1 MTNEAL
7 ALLDQLSRALDP
19 VAAKE
24 RSIQREFGRSPL
36 INFTATIFIDPEQP
50 TIQVTQ
56 GKVGGNQ
63 WDETHLAVQLKD
75 VEVTKH
81 GDYGW
86 FEDTDY
92 QITMRVAD
100 EGFENREDDEAVL
113 WFGGIQQLIPGVTLA
128 NINGKRITFEEQ
140 HKQYTYKRK
149 KNNYIPEEGTR
160 WWYQAVKL
168 VGQTKPSSATPSE
181 EAVEKAISLLVG
193 DGMTIVEFARACSKE
208 PVINKDKAL
217 ISLLSS
223 KMDSFIADQV
233 GKGRILRDRENV
245 VAI

>member
-1 MTNEAL
+1 MTTESL
-7 ALLDQLSRALDP
+7 DLLNKLSQALDP

-56 GKVGGNQ
+56 GKEGGTQ
-63 WDETHLAVQLKD
+63 WTETHLAVHLKD
-75 VEVTKH
+75 AEVTKH

-92 QITMRVAD
+92 QITMRIAD
-100 EGFENREDDEAVL
+100 PGFENREDDEAVL
-113 WFGGIQQLIPGVTLA
+113 WFGGIQQLIPGATLA
-128 NINGKRITFEEQ
+128 NLNGKRVAFEEQ
-140 HKQYTYKRK
+140 HKQYTYKRR

-160 WWYQAVKL
+160 WWYQAVEL
-168 VGQTKPSSATPSE
+168 VGQAKAPATTPSE
-181 EAVEKAISLLVG
+181 GAVEKAISLLVG
-193 DGMTIVEFARACSKE
+193 DGMTIVEFARACSKD

-233 GKGRILRDRENV
+233 GKGRILRDSENI